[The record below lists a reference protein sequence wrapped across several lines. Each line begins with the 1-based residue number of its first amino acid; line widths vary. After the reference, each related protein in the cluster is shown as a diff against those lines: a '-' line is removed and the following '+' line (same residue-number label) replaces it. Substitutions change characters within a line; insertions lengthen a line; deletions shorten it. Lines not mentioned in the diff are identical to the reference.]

1 MNSPIWM
8 PPLSGKTIFTV
19 IFVIAATQA
28 DKLPEQFNTFL
39 LHPIGFILSILIAI
53 SAFEY
58 GAPSFA
64 VALILLLLSVW
75 SFKKVKSKNA
85 IYNKPYAENFTT
97 YIPSGTIDWVFE
109 PKKWFVEKVMKE
121 TPLGIVAKDVH
132 TYPVQTE
139 SSSSN
144 A

>member
-1 MNSPIWM
+1 MNNPIWM
-8 PPLSGKTIFTV
+8 PPVSLKTIFTV
-19 IFVIAATQA
+19 IFIIAATQA
-28 DKLPEQFNTFL
+28 DKLPNQVNNFL
-39 LHPIGFILSILIAI
+39 VHPIGFILTGLIAI

-64 VALILLLLSVW
+64 IALILLLLSVW
-75 SFKKVKSKNA
+75 SFKKVNMKNE
-85 IYNKPYAENFTT
+85 IYNKPFAEKFTSYT
-97 YIPSGTIDWVFE
+97 PSGTIDWVFE

-121 TPLGIVAKDVH
+121 NPIGIVAKDVQ

-139 SSSSN
+139 SSGSN